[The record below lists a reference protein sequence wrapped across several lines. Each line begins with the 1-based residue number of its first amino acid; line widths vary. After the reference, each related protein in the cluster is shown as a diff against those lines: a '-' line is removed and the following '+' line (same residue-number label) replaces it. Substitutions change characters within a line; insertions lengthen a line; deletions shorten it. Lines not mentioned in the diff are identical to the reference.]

1 MARGVLRTAG
11 RRLCH
16 VLAAS
21 LLAGF
26 WFVSVSKATCLIVSE
41 SSGTGPH
48 QRMGETS
55 HDFPSNS
62 IIDWRPSA
70 RDGLADW
77 WGVTCRLAV
86 SAPWHIPGMDTRRAG
101 MQAAPRWAVRAV
113 GVRPLVVV
121 WLGWARGG
129 ILASTH
135 TLRVAYGI

>member
-1 MARGVLRTAG
+1 MGPTSQAG
-11 RRLCH
+11 GAHTLLFRRPVSPGSGL
-16 VLAAS
+16 
-21 LLAGF
+21 GF
-26 WFVSVSKATCLIVSE
+26 STV
-41 SSGTGPH
+41 
-48 QRMGETS
+48 R
-55 HDFPSNS
+55 
-62 IIDWRPSA
+62 
-70 RDGLADW
+70 

-86 SAPWHIPGMDTRRAG
+86 SVVWHIPGMDARRAG